1 MKNDY
6 CEIGYITS
14 CKNFILFWTLQ
25 ESVFVWHHSNIS
37 WLLQMKFLNSNVSL
51 QVNADTQLMN
61 DGIKIWWST
70 FFDQNAL
77 FWQLHDSSFIVNGYQ
92 LTLVQWILLSIQCTG
107 RLWSDYF
114 GV

>member
-1 MKNDY
+1 
-6 CEIGYITS
+6 
-14 CKNFILFWTLQ
+14 
-25 ESVFVWHHSNIS
+25 
-37 WLLQMKFLNSNVSL
+37 MKFLNSNVSL

-70 FFDQNAL
+70 FFDQNEL

-92 LTLVQWILLSIQCTG
+92 LTLAQCILLSIQLTV

-114 GV
+114 GVINKVKYSTSFWIKIYKLFDKGIISIIRMDESCST